1 MEATRNG
8 TEPAQMC
15 VCVYWFFDMYSN
27 EDILKHGTCSTA
39 TYICKVGISVFY
51 LNFLVYYHFCAL

>member
-39 TYICKVGISVFY
+39 TYICKVDISVF
-51 LNFLVYYHFCAL
+51 H